1 MIEVQL
7 RDACFSCN
15 GRGTFRSKE
24 VISSMCA
31 DCEGLG
37 SIYTWISIEELSNMT
52 AEIQLQ
58 KIERSKFPSIEENIF
73 QNSFSTDNDLNITPN
88 PNI

>member
-1 MIEVQL
+1 MIEIQL

-24 VISSMCA
+24 VISSMCT
-31 DCEGLG
+31 DCEGQG
-37 SIYTWISIEELSNMT
+37 SIYSWITIEKLSDMVAEAHARKSARFDFSEEEHNLFNNPKKIEE
-52 AEIQLQ
+52 IQ
-58 KIERSKFPSIEENIF
+58 IN
-73 QNSFSTDNDLNITPN
+73 PN